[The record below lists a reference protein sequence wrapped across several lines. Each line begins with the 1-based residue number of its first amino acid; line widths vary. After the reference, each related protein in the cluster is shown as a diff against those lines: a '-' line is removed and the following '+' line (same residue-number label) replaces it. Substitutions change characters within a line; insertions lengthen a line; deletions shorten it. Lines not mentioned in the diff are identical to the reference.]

1 MNGTARKAARR
12 TARAHAHAQARDD
25 DVSEHPLAATARLLD
40 ELKRTGWPH
49 PSEPPVALPTTLVD
63 VETVARYLGVSA
75 DYVYRHADELGAR
88 RLPSAG
94 NGRGTGT
101 KQRLRFSL
109 PELDERLQARTTCS
123 ASRESEDQPMPA
135 SKPIRRRRRRRSLG
149 TNPPPLPIP

>member
-1 MNGTARKAARR
+1 MP
-12 TARAHAHAQARDD
+12 
-25 DVSEHPLAATARLLD
+25 EHPLAATAQLLD
-40 ELKRTGWPH
+40 ELKRSGWPQ
-49 PSEPPVALPTTLVD
+49 PGEPPAALPTTLVD

-94 NGRGTGT
+94 NGRGKGT

-123 ASRESEDQPMPA
+123 ASRGSEEPA
-135 SKPIRRRRRRRSLG
+135 SRTAASVRRRRRRRSMG
-149 TNPPPLPIP
+149 TNSHPLPIRGRTGAA